1 MADPSMALP
10 MGKTCSACAHY
21 RRCVML
27 FGCSPSAATCD
38 WAPSRFVEKAPPPP
52 GRAEPRC
59 DACHFE
65 KDEINYRPAEEHTQE
80 PGCRL
85 HGEHQAAGSANG

>member
-27 FGCSPSAATCD
+27 FGCSPSAAT
-38 WAPSRFVEKAPPPP
+38 
-52 GRAEPRC
+52 EPRC